1 MLSVKGKILVVSDIT
16 ERGEKKFKTAE
27 FVLETDEKYPQ
38 KVKFELLGDN
48 TKLASDLQK
57 AISGEVFFNVKGK
70 EWNGKF
76 YNSLECYKFV
86 ADKLPF

>member
-86 ADKLPF
+86 PDKLPF